1 MTLPPTC
8 DACGRV
14 LCRTG
19 SCNGKI
25 FVTIT
30 IGQQKREEGEREKVS
45 IMKEINW
52 GSGGG
57 SVNDGVGERKETQL
71 DKA

>member
-1 MTLPPTC
+1 M
-8 DACGRV
+8 
-14 LCRTG
+14 
-19 SCNGKI
+19 
-25 FVTIT
+25 TIT

-57 SVNDGVGERKETQL
+57 SMNDGVGEWKETQL